1 MKNAYAIADL
11 AGMMVKNCE
20 SINALALGI
29 NNAEQN
35 DNDTLMESYKDIL
48 MNELENVQ
56 HMTVAMTEICM
67 DIFGGQERR
76 DSVGSL
82 FQPGELD
89 DDLGDK
95 TEPEAHAAE
104 EEEDE

>member
-20 SINALALGI
+20 SISALAMGV

-35 DNDTLMESYKDIL
+35 DNSVLLESYKDIL

-56 HMTVAMTEICM
+56 HMTVALTEICLE
-67 DIFGGQERR
+67 IVGAQERQ
-76 DSVGSL
+76 DNVGSL
-82 FQPGELD
+82 FQPGELE

-95 TEPEAHAAE
+95 TEPESHAAE
-104 EEEDE
+104 EEDE